1 MVYRFNFYANY
12 TKKDSWLQV
21 FSHNYQIVV
30 FMGGVT
36 VFFNFA
42 RI

>member
-12 TKKDSWLQV
+12 TKKDSGLQV

>member
-12 TKKDSWLQV
+12 TKKDSGLQV
-21 FSHNYQIVV
+21 FSHNQIVV
-30 FMGGVT
+30 FMRGVT